1 MGMMS
6 FFINETGN
14 YHRED
19 LETLGWELTVCNT
32 IADPRS
38 VCRRFLVQDAS
49 FGELLYQHLDSLL
62 PFSDI
67 LSVLEVGG
75 GYGYLMRDFLSC
87 NPALR
92 PVMLDISPLLLRKQQ
107 ETLRH
112 WNAEFIEK
120 DFFQVGSEFLERFHL
135 AVLNENCGDFPTI
148 VNFTSDDLLCSHRER
163 STLISRLYRYIKKYD
178 LSIPETDLFNFN
190 LGAVEAVEILCR
202 AGIPFIYISEH
213 SCEAVTPDIVK
224 GMVDITSTG
233 NPERIAL
240 KGHDEYTIKFS
251 HLVKVA
257 GHHGYQVRRGQ
268 FIDFIRPELSNEL
281 RFILTSGS
289 MKSDEHEIVRQFVE
303 DLVKYEYLVLCRDD
317 NSK

>member
-1 MGMMS
+1 MS
-6 FFINETGN
+6 FFLNETGN

-19 LETLGWELTVCNT
+19 METLGWELTVCNT

-38 VCRRFLVQDAS
+38 VCRRFLMQNAS
-49 FGELLYQHLDSLL
+49 FGELLYRHLDSML
-62 PFSDI
+62 PFPEI
-67 LSVLEVGG
+67 TNVLEVGG
-75 GYGYLMRDFLSC
+75 GYGYLMRDFLAC

-107 ETLRH
+107 ETLRP
-112 WNAEFIEK
+112 WNVEFFEK
-120 DFFQVGSEFLERFHL
+120 DFFHVENAFLERFQL
-135 AVLNENCGDFPTI
+135 AVLNENCGDFPTV
-148 VNFTSDDLLCSHRER
+148 VNITSDDYHCNDQER
-163 STLISRLYRYIKKYD
+163 NALISRLYRYIIKYD
-178 LSIPETDLFNFN
+178 LSILETALFNFN
-190 LGAVEAVEILCR
+190 LGAVEAVEKLCG
-202 AGIPFIYISEH
+202 AAVPFIYISEH
-213 SCEAVTPDIVK
+213 SCEAETPDIVK

-257 GHHGYQVRRGQ
+257 EHHGYRVRRGQ
-268 FIDFIRPELSNEL
+268 FIDFIRPQLSNEL

-289 MKSDEHEIVRQFVE
+289 VKSDEHEIVRQFVE